1 MKIMISAGEASGD
14 MHASAVIKEIKKII
28 PSADIFGM
36 GGSQMQA
43 AGARIIYDI
52 NNLGIIGIVEV
63 VKHIPFFLK
72 LKKYLKETMKKRET
86 GRSCLCGLSRV

>member
-36 GGSQMQA
+36 GGNQMQA

-63 VKHIPFFLK
+63 VKHIPFFP
-72 LKKYLKETMKKRET
+72 
-86 GRSCLCGLSRV
+86 

>member
-1 MKIMISAGEASGD
+1 MISAGEASGD

-36 GGSQMQA
+36 GGNQMQA

-63 VKHIPFFLK
+63 VKHIPFF
-72 LKKYLKETMKKRET
+72 
-86 GRSCLCGLSRV
+86 S